1 VNMLVLL
8 VGLLFILNGTHS
20 ARILGI
26 FPMGAPSHYIL
37 GNSLLKGLAEKGHDV
52 TMVSPFTEKNP
63 PKNGSYRDIVL
74 TGFLEDHDRRIKE
87 MNMFE
92 MEKQSFLTL
101 LPLFANMMVGMCEQ
115 TLNHT
120 NMQKLI
126 HSDEKF
132 DVVIVE
138 QFMNEAQKA
147 LATRF
152 NAPLILFST
161 MGANSWVNQLIGNPQ
176 PLAYIPEALLG
187 YSSKMTFSQRLVN
200 IFTYAA
206 QLGLNHFYMYP
217 EHDKLIKKYFP
228 NGPSIYDVIYNA
240 SIVLLNSHPSI
251 NQPVPYVP
259 SMIDVGGLHVKTPK
273 KLPMD
278 LQQLLDNAKEGVIYF
293 SLGSNLKSALLPNEK
308 RQILLNTF
316 SKLKETVLWKWEDDT
331 LPGKPANV
339 HIAKWLPQQDVLAHP
354 NLKLFITHGGLLSTT
369 ETIYHG
375 VPALAIPIAGDQKLN
390 ARQIVN
396 MGIGLTIGYQEIT
409 EEALSNKINQLLSN
423 PNFLKNAKSR
433 SDFYHDRLVS
443 PLDTAIYWVEYVIRH
458 RGAPHLRVA
467 ALDLSWYQYFLLDV
481 IVAMSAGTLFVLF
494 VLYYIIKKTCS
505 ICCKRQKQKLKS
517 N

>member
-1 VNMLVLL
+1 
-8 VGLLFILNGTHS
+8 
-20 ARILGI
+20 
-26 FPMGAPSHYIL
+26 
-37 GNSLLKGLAEKGHDV
+37 
-52 TMVSPFTEKNP
+52 
-63 PKNGSYRDIVL
+63 
-74 TGFLEDHDRRIKE
+74 

-92 MEKQSFLTL
+92 MEKKSFLTL
-101 LPLFANMMVGMCEQ
+101 LPLFANMMVGMCEE

-120 NMQKLI
+120 NVQKLI

-200 IFTYAA
+200 IFTYVA
-206 QLGLNHFYMYP
+206 QLGLNHFYIYP

-273 KLPMD
+273 KLPTD

-339 HIAKWLPQQDVLAHP
+339 HIAKWLPQQDVLGNNEITTNVSMNKKCISAHP

-409 EEALSNKINQLLSN
+409 EEALSNKINQLLTN
-423 PNFLKNAKSR
+423 PK
-433 SDFYHDRLVS
+433 
-443 PLDTAIYWVEYVIRH
+443 
-458 RGAPHLRVA
+458 
-467 ALDLSWYQYFLLDV
+467 
-481 IVAMSAGTLFVLF
+481 
-494 VLYYIIKKTCS
+494 
-505 ICCKRQKQKLKS
+505 
-517 N
+517 

>member
-1 VNMLVLL
+1 
-8 VGLLFILNGTHS
+8 
-20 ARILGI
+20 
-26 FPMGAPSHYIL
+26 
-37 GNSLLKGLAEKGHDV
+37 
-52 TMVSPFTEKNP
+52 MVSPFTEKNP

-101 LPLFANMMVGMCEQ
+101 LPLFANMM
-115 TLNHT
+115 
-120 NMQKLI
+120 
-126 HSDEKF
+126 
-132 DVVIVE
+132 
-138 QFMNEAQKA
+138 
-147 LATRF
+147 
-152 NAPLILFST
+152 
-161 MGANSWVNQLIGNPQ
+161 
-176 PLAYIPEALLG
+176 
-187 YSSKMTFSQRLVN
+187 
-200 IFTYAA
+200 
-206 QLGLNHFYMYP
+206 
-217 EHDKLIKKYFP
+217 
-228 NGPSIYDVIYNA
+228 
-240 SIVLLNSHPSI
+240 
-251 NQPVPYVP
+251 PVPYVP

-390 ARQIVN
+390 ARQMVN

-443 PLDTAIYWVEYVIRH
+443 PLDTAIYWVEF
-458 RGAPHLRVA
+458 
-467 ALDLSWYQYFLLDV
+467 ALVSIFSSRCHCIDIGGDL
-481 IVAMSAGTLFVLF
+481 ICFVCL
-494 VLYYIIKKTCS
+494 VLYY
-505 ICCKRQKQKLKS
+505 
-517 N
+517 